1 MFNTKFFTALGSLFT
16 SLRDRTSALS
26 DAQSK
31 LAQAQSQLA
40 LTNQQLTDTTT
51 KLAQTTQTLAA
62 GQVTT
67 YTGKTGT
74 DGLIVIDYASLGL
87 KVAPRISFVP
97 RLAKATDSPVFVNM
111 VGSPT
116 LSKVTIQARMQTS
129 VVGLLPQYVAAA
141 NIEFDVFVRPVA
153 A

>member
-16 SLRDRTSALS
+16 SLRDKTTALA
-26 DAQSK
+26 DTTAK
-31 LAQAQSQLA
+31 LSQAQSQ
-40 LTNQQLTDTTT
+40 
-51 KLAQTTQTLAA
+51 LAQTTQTLAA

-67 YTGKTGT
+67 YTGKTGS
-74 DGLIVIDYASLGL
+74 DGLIIIDYTALGL

-111 VGSPT
+111 VGAPT
-116 LSKVTIQARMQTS
+116 LSRVTIRARMQIS

-153 A
+153 S

>member
-16 SLRDRTSALS
+16 SLRDKTTALA
-26 DAQSK
+26 DTTAK
-31 LAQAQSQLA
+31 LSQAQTQ
-40 LTNQQLTDTTT
+40 
-51 KLAQTTQTLAA
+51 LAQTTQTLAA

-74 DGLIVIDYASLGL
+74 NGLLVVDYSSLGL
-87 KVAPRISFVP
+87 KAVPRISFVP
-97 RLAKATDSPVFVNM
+97 RLSKATDNPVFVNM
-111 VGSPT
+111 VGAPT
-116 LSKVTIQARMQTS
+116 LTGVTIQARTQTS
-129 VVGLLPQYVAAA
+129 VIGLLPQYAAAA